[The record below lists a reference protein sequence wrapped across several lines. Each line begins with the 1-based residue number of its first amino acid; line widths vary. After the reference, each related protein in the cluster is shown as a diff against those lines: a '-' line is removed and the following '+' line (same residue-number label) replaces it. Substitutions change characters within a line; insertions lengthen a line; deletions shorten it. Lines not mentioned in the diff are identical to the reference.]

1 MTTLDKI
8 LQEKTI
14 KLARIVRAS
23 YIEHVVRLFEGK
35 SNKYSSVESALQD
48 FAQRLGLDNNELG
61 QLKKQAFIKMA
72 QLEQQHTLN
81 KLEDEGITDPKAVS
95 YMAKQKNKH
104 TDNTSSPFSLNK
116 QKAAPLI
123 EELKKRHPQ
132 EEAPGVEDQT
142 NELGSSLSGGSF
154 ASLGNDAL
162 RKIAE
167 EFGKILPFGG
177 PSQEALED
185 LKSELGEIDLDTP
198 YKAARF
204 GFNFTNLQGG
214 FPKPNTPIKVT
225 TYQYSFLKDNFVKI
239 INDDL
244 KKHLAQEMPFDQWI
258 AFLEEKIKSKEIH
271 HTEGWGLVD
280 KLKKMQR
287 QLFGDET
294 TAPYSIDETAKRVPT
309 QVRNILKWFPVS
321 YREKILRML
330 AEGKYRHILTEAS
343 GREHANVFPTSYARS
358 SFVLMDSFAPYSAIS
373 IKPDKD
379 LLKALLTS
387 VVTNKKQEYSN
398 DEFKTLLDSLGIKYT
413 EKPASREYQAMN
425 LHSKVQ
431 IKVENSKNSS
441 YKPLTFDKEAVDVN
455 DKEALL
461 EKFNDHLFNA
471 IREDLPLAYETQ
483 PDGSTKELKLSDLG
497 GAKKD
502 LTLSS
507 ISHKDEVGNEVDV
520 PNPKAGM
527 HASFEGSISQKSKPA
542 EGPKNIPTGISFED
556 MSPTAKPKE
565 KKEKEKSTAPTGD
578 FDFSDMLEKLKA
590 KKLKGL
596 GSVLNIL
603 QKYAS
608 SGLWMDGKGRS
619 FDSEE
624 NLRKTLESEMIQ
636 ESASS
641 IVDKAVQMSMSGL
654 TSAPESPISKQPRV
668 IEEAEEDKL
677 PLAANTI
684 LRLRIVASKTHNSHL
699 KTKINQ
705 IINKNKEVSVRLRR
719 FALRVE
725 ASRAEQLVNRVSPD
739 FIQAVKKLDASD
751 VKKLL
756 RQFVPLDFVALLQKE
771 NPQAFEQVLRGA
783 VSAQLSSDQHKKW
796 IEELIGTGLFEDK
809 EDAIGETYAAMLN
822 DDPKRRGIL
831 SQLLLDGSYS
841 DAFQYARKD
850 QPALRLSIKQNL
862 APLSSDNGLVVPFC
876 PIDKKLGIEHPL
888 WNASTEG
895 GKLEFIQGVDSSGRC
910 ITKEVL
916 SKMSQ
921 EEFEQLKKTNEGL
934 SPEQTKSIA
943 SGARTLEY
951 EDGQV
956 VLRCTFHARLP
967 KFRNFLGYKTRQ
979 ALKAVLDPERKKM
992 GRNIPPAKYKRRNEL
1007 EAKKKAGTLTPTEKG
1022 ELYSLEEYFKKK
1034 HVDFVYNPSSL
1045 DAPAGDD
1052 EGRSQHEVVEI
1063 KDLADVSQE
1072 DLNTAK
1078 FELERRLGAKEFKV
1092 LETIAEKV
1100 PLGTLMSK
1108 LQAVMNLSSK
1118 DPKKQVVE
1126 KEIVQESFRVA
1137 QKFFGEDASETNKC
1151 NTCGQ
1156 ALAKDA
1162 TSCNQATEMRKALAT
1177 NYKQSPDMDQFDK
1190 FMNQIDPK
1198 ALEHYKKS
1206 GLSTKMNA
1214 LYSGLEVTEDDLDLD
1229 LDLSA
1234 FESYKEET
1242 PKTTK
1247 KLNEKELR
1255 DVIEKSLSDQQR
1267 AAYIGADAS
1276 SANVNE
1282 ADIAKVDQL
1291 ATLIRKMMQDVFQ
1304 QELEDDL
1311 ALYLV
1316 GAGVG

>member
-72 QLEQQHTLN
+72 QLKQQHTLN
-81 KLEDEGITDPKAVS
+81 KLEDEGITDPKAVN

-104 TDNTSSPFSLNK
+104 TDDTLSPFSLNK

-123 EELKKRHPQ
+123 EELKKRRQPQ

-142 NELGSSLSGGSF
+142 NELGSSMSGGSF
-154 ASLGNDAL
+154 ASLGIEGL
-162 RKIAE
+162 RKLAE
-167 EFGKILPFGG
+167 EFGKILPFSG
-177 PSQEALED
+177 PSMEALEG

-198 YKAARF
+198 YKASRF

-214 FPKPNTPIKVT
+214 FPKPNSPVKVT

-258 AFLEEKIKSKEIH
+258 SFLEEQIKSKEIH
-271 HTEGWGLVD
+271 HTEGWDLVD

-287 QLFGDET
+287 QLFGDES

-330 AEGKYRHILTEAS
+330 AEGKYRHLLTEAS
-343 GREHANVFPTSYARS
+343 GKGHSSVFPTTYARS
-358 SFVLMDSFAPYSAIS
+358 SFVLMDSFAPYAAIS

-379 LLKALLTS
+379 QLKVLLTT
-387 VVTNKKQEYSN
+387 VVQNKKQEYSN
-398 DEFKTLLDSLGIKYT
+398 EEFKTLLDSLGIKYT

-705 IINKNKEVSVRLRR
+705 IINKTRR
-719 FALRVE
+719 
-725 ASRAEQLVNRVSPD
+725 
-739 FIQAVKKLDASD
+739 
-751 VKKLL
+751 
-756 RQFVPLDFVALLQKE
+756 
-771 NPQAFEQVLRGA
+771 
-783 VSAQLSSDQHKKW
+783 
-796 IEELIGTGLFEDK
+796 
-809 EDAIGETYAAMLN
+809 
-822 DDPKRRGIL
+822 
-831 SQLLLDGSYS
+831 
-841 DAFQYARKD
+841 
-850 QPALRLSIKQNL
+850 
-862 APLSSDNGLVVPFC
+862 
-876 PIDKKLGIEHPL
+876 
-888 WNASTEG
+888 
-895 GKLEFIQGVDSSGRC
+895 
-910 ITKEVL
+910 
-916 SKMSQ
+916 
-921 EEFEQLKKTNEGL
+921 
-934 SPEQTKSIA
+934 
-943 SGARTLEY
+943 
-951 EDGQV
+951 
-956 VLRCTFHARLP
+956 
-967 KFRNFLGYKTRQ
+967 
-979 ALKAVLDPERKKM
+979 
-992 GRNIPPAKYKRRNEL
+992 
-1007 EAKKKAGTLTPTEKG
+1007 
-1022 ELYSLEEYFKKK
+1022 
-1034 HVDFVYNPSSL
+1034 
-1045 DAPAGDD
+1045 
-1052 EGRSQHEVVEI
+1052 
-1063 KDLADVSQE
+1063 
-1072 DLNTAK
+1072 
-1078 FELERRLGAKEFKV
+1078 
-1092 LETIAEKV
+1092 
-1100 PLGTLMSK
+1100 
-1108 LQAVMNLSSK
+1108 
-1118 DPKKQVVE
+1118 
-1126 KEIVQESFRVA
+1126 
-1137 QKFFGEDASETNKC
+1137 
-1151 NTCGQ
+1151 
-1156 ALAKDA
+1156 
-1162 TSCNQATEMRKALAT
+1162 
-1177 NYKQSPDMDQFDK
+1177 
-1190 FMNQIDPK
+1190 
-1198 ALEHYKKS
+1198 
-1206 GLSTKMNA
+1206 
-1214 LYSGLEVTEDDLDLD
+1214 
-1229 LDLSA
+1229 
-1234 FESYKEET
+1234 
-1242 PKTTK
+1242 
-1247 KLNEKELR
+1247 
-1255 DVIEKSLSDQQR
+1255 
-1267 AAYIGADAS
+1267 
-1276 SANVNE
+1276 
-1282 ADIAKVDQL
+1282 
-1291 ATLIRKMMQDVFQ
+1291 
-1304 QELEDDL
+1304 
-1311 ALYLV
+1311 
-1316 GAGVG
+1316 